1 MLRNSSFN
9 YGNDILMYNINN
21 FVHVSIETLKIIIT
35 VSRRA

>member
-9 YGNDILMYNINN
+9 YGNDILMSNIY